1 MIDIKVLREN
11 PDAIRASQKA
21 RGESVDLVDRVLALD
36 EIRRNAISEF
46 EALRAEQNSL
56 SKSVGAAKGDEKNSL
71 LEKAKKLAAQV
82 KEAEG
87 KKSSTESEF
96 RELAL

>member
-11 PDAIRASQKA
+11 PDAVRASPKA
-21 RGESVDLVDRVLALD
+21 RGESVELVDRVLAAD

-56 SKSVGAAKGDEKNSL
+56 SKSVGAAKVM
-71 LEKAKKLAAQV
+71 KK
-82 KEAEG
+82 
-87 KKSSTESEF
+87 THY
-96 RELAL
+96 

>member
-46 EALRAEQNSL
+46 EALRAEQN
-56 SKSVGAAKGDEKNSL
+56 
-71 LEKAKKLAAQV
+71 
-82 KEAEG
+82 
-87 KKSSTESEF
+87 
-96 RELAL
+96 